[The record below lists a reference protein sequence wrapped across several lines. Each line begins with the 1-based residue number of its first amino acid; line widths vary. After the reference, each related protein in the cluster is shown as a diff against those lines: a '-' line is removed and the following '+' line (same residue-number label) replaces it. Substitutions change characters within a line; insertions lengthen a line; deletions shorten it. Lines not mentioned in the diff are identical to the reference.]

1 MPDTRDIPGTAALT
15 IVESLLLALNDLDI
29 IPEPKILDILKDA
42 AATHENVPEGTDHE
56 ALHKGAASLIRKIIR
71 GGNSVRRP

>member
-56 ALHKGAASLIRKIIR
+56 SLHKGVASLIRKIVSN
-71 GGNSVRRP
+71 GNSVRRP